1 MSRRLAVLAL
11 LAATAAGAARAQQP
25 VNPIHPLFAPLDA
38 AGRKVRTFEEMS
50 VEKTCGACHDAAYIA
65 SHTGHAA
72 PKVSATCVQCHVDG
86 GALDVRPETLEKDG
100 RLRREA
106 IRIGAPRAGNCGAC
120 HGLVPDAGGA
130 VAIPADLE
138 AIPRPGSGRTAS
150 RPRPTRSAGSRPP
163 PSGTSPR

>member
-65 SHTGHAA
+65 AHTDHKA
-72 PKVSATCVQCHVDG
+72 PRSAATCVQCHVSG
-86 GALDVRPETLEKDG
+86 GKLEVRAES
-100 RLRREA
+100 
-106 IRIGAPRAGNCGAC
+106 RIVAMSFCEPR
-120 HGLVPDAGGA
+120 
-130 VAIPADLE
+130 
-138 AIPRPGSGRTAS
+138 S
-150 RPRPTRSAGSRPP
+150 
-163 PSGTSPR
+163 